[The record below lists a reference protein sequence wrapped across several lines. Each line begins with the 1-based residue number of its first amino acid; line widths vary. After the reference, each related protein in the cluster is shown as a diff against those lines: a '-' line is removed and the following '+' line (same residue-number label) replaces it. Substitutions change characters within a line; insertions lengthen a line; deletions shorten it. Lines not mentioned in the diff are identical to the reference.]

1 MIKSLITKGIL
12 NDGEIVFNT
21 YELPLSIEL
30 GISEFDL
37 DIIMD
42 KEIVLDL
49 TINNPDIGIDI
60 I

>member
-12 NDGEIVFNT
+12 NNGIINF
-21 YELPLSIEL
+21 YELPLNIEL
-30 GISEFDL
+30 GISEYEL

-42 KEIVLDL
+42 KEIITNL
-49 TINNPDIGIDI
+49 TINNPDIGTDI